1 MRVVGVGVVRSTL
14 PATGFRFARSSVQ
27 HRIPT
32 CVLIFAASHAAS
44 HVCMS
49 GHIHEHSLRG
59 SGKVWFPTE
68 TLRRIP
74 PILSVFYVFGSM
86 HVVCILQSLLLPQA
100 CRAWQSTHSWQPQTA
115 MARDINLALRRQA
128 YVSSGFLSYLED
140 FDGELDEASASFC
153 AVIYIDRLTKKILD
167 RKARVDRD
175 TALALE
181 RKWESSRKKAL
192 EAVFGSK
199 QETTDSSLE
208 RTNEIEVRLVNA
220 LSGDEHCRV
229 LMSQWSLLG
238 DAVTKANCGL
248 HHGNEGSSA
257 AASVMPEVDE
267 YMPVDKKQC
276 QHRIH
281 TLLRPGQKEI
291 ELRVLKGMGKA
302 KPFDQR

>member
-14 PATGFRFARSSVQ
+14 PATCFRFARSSVQ

-49 GHIHEHSLRG
+49 GRIHEHSLQG
-59 SGKVWFPTE
+59 FGKVWFPTE
-68 TLRRIP
+68 TLRRVP
-74 PILSVFYVFGSM
+74 PILSVFYVFGGM

-128 YVSSGFLSYLED
+128 YVSSGFLSYLHD
-140 FDGELDEASASFC
+140 LGGEPDEASASFC

-181 RKWESSRKKAL
+181 RLQASEGLAPVPLSRH
-192 EAVFGSK
+192 
-199 QETTDSSLE
+199 ETTDSSLE
-208 RTNEIEVRLVNA
+208 GTNAIEVRLVNA
-220 LSGDEHCRV
+220 ISGEEHCRV
-229 LMSQWSLLG
+229 LMSKWLLLG
-238 DAVTKANCGL
+238 DAVSKANAGF
-248 HHGNEGSSA
+248 HIGNGDSSA
-257 AASVMPEVDE
+257 RRVMPEVDD
-267 YMPVDKKQC
+267 YMPFDKKQC

-291 ELRVLKGMGKA
+291 ELRVLRGWAHPNQSGF
-302 KPFDQR
+302 P